1 MKKEGL
7 ALRSI
12 FQKTV
17 DQHGM
22 FRAEGMVIVAV
33 SGGPDSVALLHLL
46 CEIKADYSLNLCVAH
61 FDHGLRGRESA
72 EDAIFVGNLAE
83 ELGLSFHPGQGNAL
97 DLKEKEGLSLEEACR
112 ELRYKF
118 LREAAEK
125 TGARR
130 VALGHTADDQA
141 EEFLLRL
148 IRGAGARGL
157 SGMPFIREGVFV
169 RPLLEASR
177 ADILSYLTAN
187 KFSFRIDSSNDA
199 RGFLR
204 NRIRHDLLPVLESNF
219 NPRIR
224 RILLQ
229 TASILREDEALLA
242 SMAEEA
248 WTRLVKLEEGPE
260 GRVISLDLNRYQ
272 GVPGPIQMRVIQKGL
287 ELSGTRLKDIGFRHL
302 ESIQSLAMRDGPYR
316 RISLPGEVIVERIYQ
331 ELRFSRNKIGKM
343 PKDFLYE
350 INGLGRYFLPET
362 GRSISLEVMGGLE
375 PSSREGSHSISYFDY
390 GRIFFPLVVRNFR
403 PGDRFYPDGLGGSQK
418 VKDYFINKKIPQ
430 PLRSKIPIIE
440 QGGQIVGILGW
451 RVDER
456 FKITE
461 KTEQILKVSL
471 EHK

>member
-1 MKKEGL
+1 MKKERL
-7 ALRSI
+7 ALRLI

-22 FRAEGMVIVAV
+22 FRAGDAVVVAV

-46 CEIKADYSLNLCVAH
+46 CELREARPLQFSVAH

-83 ELGLSFHPGQGNAL
+83 ELGLPFHPGRGNAL
-97 DLKEKEGLSLEEACR
+97 ALKEKEGLSLEEACR

-125 TGARR
+125 TRARR

-148 IRGAGARGL
+148 IRGSGARGL
-157 SGMPFIREGVFV
+157 SGMPFIREGIFV

-204 NRIRHDLLPVLESNF
+204 NRIRHDLLPMLESNF

-248 WTRLVKLEEGPE
+248 WTDLAKLEERPE
-260 GRVISLDLNRYQ
+260 GQVTVLDLKRYQ
-272 GVPGPIQMRVIQKGL
+272 EIPRPIQMRVMQKGL

-316 RISLPGEVIVERIYQ
+316 RISLPGEVTVERIYQ
-331 ELRFSRNKIGKM
+331 ELRFSRKKIDKM

-350 INGLGRYFLPET
+350 INGVGRYFLPEI
-362 GRSISLEVMGGLE
+362 GQSVSLEIMEGLG
-375 PSSREGSHSISYFDY
+375 PSLHENSHSVSYFDY
-390 GRIFFPLVVRNFR
+390 GRILFPLVVRNFR
-403 PGDRFYPDGLGGSQK
+403 PGDRFYPDGMDGSQK

-440 QGGQIVGILGW
+440 QGGQIIGIPGW

-456 FKITE
+456 FKVTE
-461 KTEQILKVSL
+461 KTEQILRVSL
-471 EHK
+471 D

>member
-1 MKKEGL
+1 MKKERL

-22 FRAEGMVIVAV
+22 FRAGDAVVVAV

-46 CEIKADYSLNLCVAH
+46 CELREARPLQFSVAH
-61 FDHGLRGRESA
+61 FDHDLRGRESA

-83 ELGLSFHPGQGNAL
+83 ELGLPFHPGRGNVLA
-97 DLKEKEGLSLEEACR
+97 LKEKEGLSLEEACR

-118 LREAAEK
+118 LREAAER

-148 IRGAGARGL
+148 IRGSGARGL
-157 SGMPFIREGVFV
+157 SGMPFIREGIFV
-169 RPLLEASR
+169 RPLLDASR

-187 KFSFRIDSSNDA
+187 KFSFRTDSSNDA

-204 NRIRHDLLPVLESNF
+204 NRIRHDLLPVLESDF

-242 SMAEEA
+242 DMAEEA

-260 GRVISLDLNRYQ
+260 GRVVALDLRRYQ
-272 GVPGPIQMRVIQKGL
+272 EIPRPIQMRVMQKGL

-302 ESIQSLAMRDGPYR
+302 ESIQSLAMKDGPYK
-316 RISLPGEVIVERIYQ
+316 RISLPGEVTVERIYQ
-331 ELRFSRNKIGKM
+331 ELRFSRKKIAEM
-343 PKDFLYE
+343 PGDFLYE
-350 INGLGRYFLPET
+350 INGPGRYFLPEI
-362 GRSISLEVMGGLE
+362 GQSVSLDVMDGLDA
-375 PSSREGSHSISYFDY
+375 SLRCNSHSVSYFDY

-418 VKDYFINKKIPQ
+418 IKDYFINQKIPR
-430 PLRSKIPIIE
+430 PHRSKIPIIE
-440 QGGQIVGILGW
+440 QGGQIIGIPGW

-456 FKITE
+456 FKVTE
-461 KTEQILKVSL
+461 KTEQILRVSL
-471 EHK
+471 D

>member
-1 MKKEGL
+1 
-7 ALRSI
+7 
-12 FQKTV
+12 
-17 DQHGM
+17 
-22 FRAEGMVIVAV
+22 MVVAV

-46 CEIKADYSLNLCVAH
+46 CELREARPLQFSVAH

-83 ELGLSFHPGQGNAL
+83 ELGLPFHPGRGNAL
-97 DLKEKEGLSLEEACR
+97 ALKEKEGLSLEEACR

-118 LREAAEK
+118 LQEAAEK
-125 TGARR
+125 TRARR

-148 IRGAGARGL
+148 IRGSGARGL
-157 SGMPFIREGVFV
+157 SGMPFIREGIFV

-187 KFSFRIDSSNDA
+187 KFSFRIDSSNEA

-204 NRIRHDLLPVLESNF
+204 NRIRHDLLPMLESNF

-248 WTRLVKLEEGPE
+248 WTGLAKLEEGPE
-260 GRVISLDLNRYQ
+260 GQVTVLDLKRYQ
-272 GVPGPIQMRVIQKGL
+272 EIPRPIQMRVMQKGL

-302 ESIQSLAMRDGPYR
+302 ESIQSLAMKDGPYK
-316 RISLPGEVIVERIYQ
+316 RISLPGEVTVERIYQ
-331 ELRFSRNKIGKM
+331 ELRFSRKKIDKV

-350 INGLGRYFLPET
+350 INGVGRYFLPEI
-362 GRSISLEVMGGLE
+362 GRSISLEVMEGLD
-375 PSSREGSHSISYFDY
+375 SSPRESLHSVSYFDY

-403 PGDRFYPDGLGGSQK
+403 LGDRFYPDGLGGSQK
-418 VKDYFINKKIPQ
+418 VKDYFINKKIPR

-440 QGGQIVGILGW
+440 QGGQIVGIPGW
-451 RVDER
+451 RVGER
-456 FKITE
+456 FKVTE
-461 KTEQILKVSL
+461 KTEQILRVSL
-471 EHK
+471 D

>member
-1 MKKEGL
+1 MKRDGL
-7 ALRSI
+7 ILRSI
-12 FQKTV
+12 FQETIN
-17 DQHGM
+17 QQGM
-22 FRAEGMVIVAV
+22 FRAGDRVIAAV

-46 CEIKADYSLNLCVAH
+46 CEIGAVYSLDLCVAH
-61 FDHGLRGRESA
+61 FDHGLRGSESA
-72 EDAIFVGNLAE
+72 GDAIFVENLAR
-83 ELGLSFHPGQGNAL
+83 ELGLPFHPGLGDVLA
-97 DLKEKEGLSLEEACR
+97 LKEKEGFSLEEACR
-112 ELRYKF
+112 ELRYRF
-118 LREAAEK
+118 LREVAEK
-125 TGARR
+125 RGARR

-157 SGMPFIREGVFV
+157 SGMPSIREGVFV

-177 ADILSYLTAN
+177 ADILSYLMAN
-187 KFSFRIDSSNDA
+187 KFSFRIDSSNNA

-204 NRIRHDLLPVLESNF
+204 NRIRHELLPMLESSF
-219 NPRIR
+219 NPRMR

-229 TASILREDEALLA
+229 TASILREDETLLA

-260 GRVISLDLNRYQ
+260 GRVILLDLKRYR
-272 GVPGPIQMRVIQKGL
+272 GIPGPIQMRVMQKGL

-302 ESIQSLAMRDGPYR
+302 GSIQSLAMRDGPYR

-331 ELRFSRNKIGKM
+331 ELRFSREKIDKM

-350 INGLGRYFLPET
+350 INGVGRYFLPET
-362 GRSISLEVMGGLE
+362 GRSISLEVMEGLGTS
-375 PSSREGSHSISYFDY
+375 PRESPRSVSYFDY
-390 GRIFFPLVVRNFR
+390 GRVFFPLVVRNFR

-418 VKDYFINKKIPQ
+418 VKDYFINQKIPR

-440 QGGQIVGILGW
+440 RGGQIMGILGW

-461 KTEQILKVSL
+461 KTEHILRVSL
-471 EHK
+471 D

>member
-1 MKKEGL
+1 MKEKQAPL
-7 ALRSI
+7 ISI
-12 FQKTV
+12 FRKTV
-17 DQHGM
+17 ARYGM
-22 FRAEGMVIVAV
+22 FRAGDNVVAAV

-46 CEIKADYSLNLCVAH
+46 CELRETSPLNLSIAH

-83 ELGLSFHPGQGNAL
+83 ELGLPFHTGQGNAL
-97 DLKEKEGLSLEEACR
+97 ALKEKEGLSLEEACR

-157 SGMPFIREGVFV
+157 SGMPFIREGIFI

-187 KFSFRIDSSNDA
+187 KFSFRIDSSNEA

-204 NRIRHDLLPVLESNF
+204 NRIRHDLLPMLETNF

-229 TASILREDEALLA
+229 TASILREDETLLA

-248 WTRLVKLEEGPE
+248 WTGLAKLEEGPE
-260 GRVISLDLNRYQ
+260 GRVIALDLRRYQ
-272 GVPGPIQMRVIQKGL
+272 EIPRPIQMRVMQKGL

-302 ESIQSLAMRDGPYR
+302 ESIQSLAMKDGPYR
-316 RISLPGEVIVERIYQ
+316 RISLPGEVTVERIYQ
-331 ELRFSRNKIGKM
+331 ELRFSRKKIDKM

-350 INGLGRYFLPET
+350 INGPGRYFLPEI
-362 GRSISLEVMGGLE
+362 GRTISFELMEGLGA
-375 PSSREGSHSISYFDY
+375 SFGDRSRSASHFDY
-390 GRIFFPLVVRNFR
+390 GRIFFPLAVRSFR
-403 PGDRFYPDGLGGSQK
+403 PGDRFYPDGMGGSQK
-418 VKDYFINKKIPQ
+418 VKDYFINKKIPR

-440 QGGQIVGILGW
+440 QGGQIVGIPGW

-461 KTEQILKVSL
+461 KTEQIIRVSL
-471 EHK
+471 D